1 MRVLLVDDDS
11 LHLLILKRIFETSN
25 DFVVTAKNGQEALQV
40 LESNTDFH
48 VILTDISMPV
58 MDGLE
63 LLAEIKSNGKTKSI
77 PVIGFTSGDVN
88 YYREISKTSFDSL
101 VPKPFDFSDLRL
113 LAQKQVKL
121 HIN

>member
-88 YYREISKTSFDSL
+88 YYREMSKTSFDSL